1 MRHEGESKFVR
12 AREGEWVQE
21 LERGT
26 IHCVLH
32 CYTASFALPQVGV
45 GIPGD
50 VPFPGMDDRRATPLI
65 TSEGIADEGYHK
77 DNVGVTAERS
87 GV

>member
-12 AREGEWVQE
+12 AREGDCGCRSW
-21 LERGT
+21 RGKQST
-26 IHCVLH
+26 GRC
-32 CYTASFALPQVGV
+32 TASFALPQVGV

-65 TSEGIADEGYHK
+65 TSKGIADEGYHK
-77 DNVGVTAERS
+77 DKVGVTAERS